1 MINNKDIDKYLC
13 DISALIPVSNNSKKR
28 FLKDMRASIDAYV
41 EDTSSH
47 SIDGLYKEFGSPTNV
62 AFDFIDSMDTDTLLK
77 QLSFTRIIRRV
88 LTVILIIAFLSLAI
102 YTSVLYRGYIEFKNN
117 IVTNTETEIIEG
129 ESP

>member
-41 EDTSSH
+41 EEISSS
-47 SIDGLYKEFGSPTNV
+47 SIEDIYKEFGNPTSV

-77 QLSFTRIIRRV
+77 QLSLAQIIRRV
-88 LTVILIIAFLSLAI
+88 LTAILIIAFLSLAL
-102 YTSVLYRGYIEFKNN
+102 YTSVLYRSYIEFKNN
-117 IVTNTETEIIEG
+117 IVTYTETEIIEG